1 MAENI
6 FSSYT
11 NTVREIFTETDKGIA
26 EYLIDGNIETVWDS
40 HDNWNGGIDYYH
52 IIVRIP
58 VKTFKQLEKKNL
70 LADYEKTLQ
79 DSYDIAMRGENSAI
93 QLTGVYFQPVSE
105 GIDSIGNN
113 TDTSMWAN
121 GYFRLFIS
129 HLTKDKIAARNLKI
143 CMKEYG
149 IDCFVAHEDIR
160 ISREWKIEIE
170 NALFSMDA
178 LCAIVTPDFRNSDW
192 CDQEVGIAL
201 GQKKAVLPISKE
213 MMPYG
218 FFGKYQA
225 LKSAGKNANEI
236 AKALW
241 LVITENVKTRQFYFD
256 KFLALIVNSATKEEA
271 LARLKILKECPN
283 TSQGIAI
290 ALREKYQETSVMTE
304 KDVVAN
310 LNDFFAQYNIEKIKI
325 SMSAS
330 VQYNDDLP
338 F

>member
-11 NTVREIFTETDKGIA
+11 NTVREIFTETDNGIA
-26 EYLIDGNIETVWDS
+26 EYLINGNSETVWDS
-40 HDNWNGGIDYYH
+40 HDNWNGGIDYYR

-58 VKTFKQLEKKNL
+58 VKAFKLLEKKNL

-79 DSYDIAMRGENSAI
+79 DSYNIAMRGENSAI

-129 HLTKDKIAARNLKI
+129 HLTKYKIAARNLKI

-149 IDCFVAHEDIR
+149 IDCFVAHEDIQVLK
-160 ISREWKIEIE
+160 EWEIEIE

-192 CDQEVGIAL
+192 CEQEVGIAL

-225 LKSAGKNANEI
+225 LKSTGKNANEI

-241 LVITENVKTRQFYFD
+241 LVITENVKTRQIYFD
-256 KFLALIVNSATKEEA
+256 KFLALIVNSATKEDA
-271 LARLKILKECPN
+271 LERLKILKECPN
-283 TSQGIAI
+283 TNQGVAI

-304 KDVVAN
+304 KEVVAN

-325 SMSAS
+325 SISAP
-330 VQYNDDLP
+330 VQDNDDLP

>member
-11 NTVREIFTETDKGIA
+11 NTVREIFKETDKGIA

-40 HDNWNGGIDYYH
+40 HDNWNGGIDYYR

-79 DSYDIAMRGENSAI
+79 DSYNIAMRGENSAI

-105 GIDSIGNN
+105 GIDSIGNK

-129 HLTKDKIAARNLKI
+129 HLTKYKIAARNLKI

-149 IDCFVAHEDIR
+149 IDCFVAHEDIQVLK
-160 ISREWKIEIE
+160 EWEIEIE

-192 CDQEVGIAL
+192 CEQEVGIAL

-225 LKSAGKNANEI
+225 LKSTGKNANEI

-241 LVITENVKTRQFYFD
+241 LVITENVKTRQIYFD
-256 KFLALIVNSATKEEA
+256 KFLSLIVNSATKEEA
-271 LARLKILKECPN
+271 LERLKILKECPN

-304 KDVVAN
+304 KEVVAN
-310 LNDFFAQYNIEKIKI
+310 LNNFFAQYNIEKIKI
-325 SMSAS
+325 SISAP
-330 VQYNDDLP
+330 VQDNDDLP

>member
-11 NTVREIFTETDKGIA
+11 NTVREIFTETDNGIA
-26 EYLIDGNIETVWDS
+26 EYLINGNIETVWDS
-40 HDNWNGGIDYYH
+40 HDNWNGGIDYYR

-58 VKTFKQLEKKNL
+58 VKAFKQLEKKNL
-70 LADYEKTLQ
+70 LADYEKKLQ
-79 DSYDIAMRGENSAI
+79 DCYDIAMRGENSAI

-105 GIDSIGNN
+105 VIDSIGNN
-113 TDTSMWAN
+113 TDTSMWTN

-129 HLTKDKIAARNLKI
+129 HLTEYKIAARNLKI

-149 IDCFVAHEDIR
+149 IDCFVAHEDIQVLK
-160 ISREWKIEIE
+160 EWEIEIE

-225 LKSAGKNANEI
+225 LKSTGKNANEI

-241 LVITENVKTRQFYFD
+241 LVITDNIKTRQIYFD
-256 KFLALIVNSATKEEA
+256 KFLSLIVNSATKEEA
-271 LARLKILKECPN
+271 LERLKILKECPN
-283 TSQGIAI
+283 TSQGIAM

-304 KDVVAN
+304 KEVVTN
-310 LNDFFAQYNIEKIKI
+310 LNGFFAQYNIEKIKI
-325 SMSAS
+325 SISAT
-330 VQYNDDLP
+330 VQNNDDLP

>member
-11 NTVREIFTETDKGIA
+11 NTVREIFTETDKSIA

-70 LADYEKTLQ
+70 LVDYEKTLQ
-79 DSYDIAMRGENSAI
+79 DSYNIAMRGENSAI
-93 QLTGVYFQPVSE
+93 QLTGVYFQPASE
-105 GIDSIGNN
+105 GIDSFGNN
-113 TDTSMWAN
+113 TDTSMWDN

-129 HLTKDKIAARNLKI
+129 HLTKYKIAARNLKI

-160 ISREWKIEIE
+160 ISREWEIEIE

-192 CDQEVGIAL
+192 CEQEVGIAL

-225 LKSAGKNANEI
+225 LKSTGKNANEI

-241 LVITENVKTRQFYFD
+241 LVITENVKTRQIYFD
-256 KFLALIVNSATKEEA
+256 KFLALIVNSATKEDA
-271 LARLKILKECPN
+271 LERLKILKECPN
-283 TSQGIAI
+283 TSQGVAI

-304 KDVVAN
+304 KEVVAN
-310 LNDFFAQYNIEKIKI
+310 LNDFFVQYNIEKIKI
-325 SMSAS
+325 SISATI
-330 VQYNDDLP
+330 QNNDDLP

>member
-11 NTVREIFTETDKGIA
+11 NTVREIFTETDNGIA
-26 EYLIDGNIETVWDS
+26 EYLINSNIETVWDS

-70 LADYEKTLQ
+70 LADYEKALQ
-79 DSYDIAMRGENSAI
+79 DSYNIAMRGENSEI
-93 QLTGVYFQPVSE
+93 QLTGIYFQPVSE

-113 TDTSMWAN
+113 TDISMWAN

-160 ISREWKIEIE
+160 ILREWEIEIE

-192 CDQEVGIAL
+192 CDQEVGFAL

-225 LKSAGKNANEI
+225 LKSAGKKANEI

-241 LVITENVKTRQFYFD
+241 LVITENIKTRPFYFD
-256 KFLALIVNSATKEEA
+256 KFLSLIVNSATKEEA
-271 LARLKILKECPN
+271 LERLKILKECPN
-283 TSQGIAI
+283 TSQAIAI

-325 SMSAS
+325 SISAT
-330 VQYNDDLP
+330 VQNNDDLP

>member
-1 MAENI
+1 
-6 FSSYT
+6 
-11 NTVREIFTETDKGIA
+11 
-26 EYLIDGNIETVWDS
+26 
-40 HDNWNGGIDYYH
+40 
-52 IIVRIP
+52 
-58 VKTFKQLEKKNL
+58 
-70 LADYEKTLQ
+70 
-79 DSYDIAMRGENSAI
+79 MRGENSAI

-105 GIDSIGNN
+105 GIDSFGNN
-113 TDTSMWAN
+113 TDTSMWDN

-129 HLTKDKIAARNLKI
+129 HLTKYKIAARNLKI

-160 ISREWKIEIE
+160 ISREWEIEIE

-192 CDQEVGIAL
+192 CEQEVGIAL

-225 LKSAGKNANEI
+225 LKSTGKNANEI

-241 LVITENVKTRQFYFD
+241 LVITENIKTRQIYFD
-256 KFLALIVNSATKEEA
+256 KFLTLIVNSATKEDA
-271 LARLKILKECPN
+271 LERLKILKECPN
-283 TSQGIAI
+283 TSQGVAI

-304 KDVVAN
+304 KEVVAN

-325 SMSAS
+325 SISATI
-330 VQYNDDLP
+330 QNNDDLP

>member
-1 MAENI
+1 
-6 FSSYT
+6 
-11 NTVREIFTETDKGIA
+11 
-26 EYLIDGNIETVWDS
+26 
-40 HDNWNGGIDYYH
+40 
-52 IIVRIP
+52 
-58 VKTFKQLEKKNL
+58 
-70 LADYEKTLQ
+70 
-79 DSYDIAMRGENSAI
+79 MRGENSAI

-105 GIDSIGNN
+105 VIDSIGNN
-113 TDTSMWAN
+113 TDTSMWTN

-129 HLTKDKIAARNLKI
+129 HLTKYKIAARNLKI

-149 IDCFVAHEDIR
+149 IDCFVAHEDIQVLK
-160 ISREWKIEIE
+160 EWEIEIE

-225 LKSAGKNANEI
+225 LKSTGKNANEI

-241 LVITENVKTRQFYFD
+241 LVITGNIKTRQIYFD
-256 KFLALIVNSATKEEA
+256 KFLSLIVNSATKEEA
-271 LARLKILKECPN
+271 LERLKILKECPN
-283 TSQGIAI
+283 TSQGIAM

-304 KDVVAN
+304 KEVVAN
-310 LNDFFAQYNIEKIKI
+310 LNDFFARYNIEKIKI
-325 SMSAS
+325 SVSAT
-330 VQYNDDLP
+330 VQNNDDLP

>member
-1 MAENI
+1 MGGYPP
-6 FSSYT
+6 FS
-11 NTVREIFTETDKGIA
+11 A
-26 EYLIDGNIETVWDS
+26 
-40 HDNWNGGIDYYH
+40 NWNGGIDYYH

-70 LADYEKTLQ
+70 LADYEKALQ
-79 DSYDIAMRGENSAI
+79 DSYDIAMRGENSSI
-93 QLTGVYFQPVSE
+93 QLTGVCFQPVSE

-160 ISREWKIEIE
+160 ISREWEIEIE

-218 FFGKYQA
+218 FSGKYQA

-241 LVITENVKTRQFYFD
+241 LVITENIKTRQIYFD
-256 KFLALIVNSATKEEA
+256 KFLSLIVNSATKEEA
-271 LARLKILKECPN
+271 LERLKILKECPN

-304 KDVVAN
+304 KEVVAN
-310 LNDFFAQYNIEKIKI
+310 LNGFFAQYNIEKIKI
-325 SMSAS
+325 SISAT
-330 VQYNDDLP
+330 VQNNDDLP